1 MKEEPVTLPLEATTL
16 LDTARRA
23 IDLVSFRLAV
33 RAQDIE
39 RHAHTA
45 VFIVSML
52 FAYCGN
58 SEIVFQH
65 IQQFIF
71 ICSK

>member
-1 MKEEPVTLPLEATTL
+1 MKEEPVTLPLEATTM

-39 RHAHTA
+39 RLAHTA

-52 FAYCGN
+52 FA
-58 SEIVFQH
+58 
-65 IQQFIF
+65 
-71 ICSK
+71 